1 MPAASGPQETRLDES
16 LQELRRTP
24 STKYLAP
31 TAAESDR
38 YRAWVGHLST
48 SLIEGTLPHEPPPD
62 GFGGRLLDA
71 GRIWLL
77 AEPTGRNRGAGAVA
91 LRVGAE
97 TSLVVEVPH
106 SFFDEGTLPIGLSV
120 FDELGALAL
129 LVNTVHRGG
138 VGAEE
143 ERAERAR
150 SGTSESDVAHQ
161 TQSFFHQAHLELGRV
176 WPRAHVVQLH
186 GFRDEKVP
194 TAKIVVSAAGTAAV
208 IAPLAKALND
218 AFGPAT
224 ARLYPEEVDQLGGTR
239 NVQAE
244 ANRDEARDFVHLEMA
259 ASFRNQLVR
268 QKSLR
273 ERFAQAL
280 AKGLSVR

>member
-1 MPAASGPQETRLDES
+1 MPTSGPQETRLAES
-16 LQELRRTP
+16 LQELRHTP
-24 STKYLAP
+24 SPKYLAP
-31 TAAESDR
+31 TSAESDR

-48 SLIEGTLPHEPPPD
+48 SILESTLPHEPAPD
-62 GFGGRLLDA
+62 GFAGRLLDA

-77 AEPTGRNRGAGAVA
+77 AEPSGRNRGAGAVA

-106 SFFDEGTLPIGLSV
+106 SFFDEGTLPIGVAV
-120 FDELGALAL
+120 FEELGALAL

-161 TQSFFHQAHLELGRV
+161 TQSFFHQAHLVLGRV

-244 ANRDEARDFVHLEMA
+244 ANRDEARDFVHLELA